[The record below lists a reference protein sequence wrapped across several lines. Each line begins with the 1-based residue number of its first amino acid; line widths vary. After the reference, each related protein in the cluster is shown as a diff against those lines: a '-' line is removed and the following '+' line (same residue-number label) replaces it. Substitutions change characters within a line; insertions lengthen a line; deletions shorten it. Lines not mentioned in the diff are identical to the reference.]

1 MEKLFFK
8 NFDLIKLIN
17 LIEGHINKKLTTDN
31 DIEEFKENY
40 LFLSVYEI
48 VHSFYLNYIDI
59 NNCIT
64 ISSTRTLVRK
74 SYELLLQ
81 LKYILEYQEESNI
94 RAKRYFL
101 YKNYQKIDLL
111 ISNGKDSTFD
121 EQTLNKLKMEKKH
134 IEKSY
139 VDSFINSNIKV
150 NKFKDIKAWYMEKS
164 NDCTKTGNLYE
175 LSEYLNMNY
184 QYKHIY
190 KNFCKDVHS
199 TDSIINDTI
208 RFFGKNIAIRNGEI
222 EELLNEEPLTSEIEI
237 SSFTNYIVSE
247 FLKCS
252 SLFLNDKKLWEDYS
266 TEFEKYYNQKW
277 YS

>member
-74 SYELLLQ
+74 S
-81 LKYILEYQEESNI
+81 
-94 RAKRYFL
+94 
-101 YKNYQKIDLL
+101 
-111 ISNGKDSTFD
+111 
-121 EQTLNKLKMEKKH
+121 
-134 IEKSY
+134 
-139 VDSFINSNIKV
+139 
-150 NKFKDIKAWYMEKS
+150 
-164 NDCTKTGNLYE
+164 YE

-266 TEFEKYYNQKW
+266 AEFEKYYNQKW

>member
-1 MEKLFFK
+1 
-8 NFDLIKLIN
+8 
-17 LIEGHINKKLTTDN
+17 
-31 DIEEFKENY
+31 
-40 LFLSVYEI
+40 
-48 VHSFYLNYIDI
+48 
-59 NNCIT
+59 
-64 ISSTRTLVRK
+64 
-74 SYELLLQ
+74 
-81 LKYILEYQEESNI
+81 
-94 RAKRYFL
+94 
-101 YKNYQKIDLL
+101 
-111 ISNGKDSTFD
+111 DSTFD

-266 TEFEKYYNQKW
+266 AEFEKYYNQKW

>member
-1 MEKLFFK
+1 M
-8 NFDLIKLIN
+8 IKLIN
-17 LIEGHINKKLTTDN
+17 LIEGHINNKLTTDN

-121 EQTLNKLKMEKKH
+121 EQTLNKL
-134 IEKSY
+134 
-139 VDSFINSNIKV
+139 
-150 NKFKDIKAWYMEKS
+150 
-164 NDCTKTGNLYE
+164 
-175 LSEYLNMNY
+175 
-184 QYKHIY
+184 
-190 KNFCKDVHS
+190 
-199 TDSIINDTI
+199 
-208 RFFGKNIAIRNGEI
+208 
-222 EELLNEEPLTSEIEI
+222 
-237 SSFTNYIVSE
+237 
-247 FLKCS
+247 
-252 SLFLNDKKLWEDYS
+252 
-266 TEFEKYYNQKW
+266 
-277 YS
+277 